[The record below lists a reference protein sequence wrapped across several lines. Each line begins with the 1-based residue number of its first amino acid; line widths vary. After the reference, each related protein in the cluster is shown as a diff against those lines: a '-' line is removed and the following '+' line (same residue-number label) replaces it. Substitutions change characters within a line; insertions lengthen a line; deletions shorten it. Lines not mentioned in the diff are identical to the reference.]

1 MARIYLDNAATTPI
15 DEEVLEQMLHIYR
28 DFPGNASSIHEEGRR
43 ARSVIEQARK
53 VVARALNASIGEVFF
68 TSGGTESNNMVLK
81 RAAIDLGIRRFITA
95 RTEHHAVLHT
105 LESLQRDRGVEVVY
119 VRQSVDGKPDLAHLE
134 ELLAIQSPTLVSL
147 MHANNEIGTLNPI
160 VQIAAIC
167 QRAGALFHSDT
178 VQTIGY
184 YPIDLLSLPIDFLT
198 GSAHKFHGPKGVGFV
213 YIHQPYR
220 IRPYIDGG
228 SQERTMRGGTE
239 NVAGIA
245 GMAKALTLAGVH
257 QEEREVRI
265 RALRDYFASQL
276 KKLHPAI
283 QFNGDPFGEGH
294 YKILS
299 VSFPADARSDL
310 LLLNMDIEGIA
321 VSGGSACSSGAEAG
335 SHVMDALHKNSPL
348 KTIRFS
354 FSHLNTVEE
363 VDKVLAVLQK
373 IYQIGH

>member
-1 MARIYLDNAATTPI
+1 
-15 DEEVLEQMLHIYR
+15 
-28 DFPGNASSIHEEGRR
+28 
-43 ARSVIEQARK
+43 
-53 VVARALNASIGEVFF
+53 
-68 TSGGTESNNMVLK
+68 
-81 RAAIDLGIRRFITA
+81 
-95 RTEHHAVLHT
+95 
-105 LESLQRDRGVEVVY
+105 
-119 VRQSVDGKPDLAHLE
+119 
-134 ELLAIQSPTLVSL
+134 
-147 MHANNEIGTLNPI
+147 
-160 VQIAAIC
+160 
-167 QRAGALFHSDT
+167 
-178 VQTIGY
+178 
-184 YPIDLLSLPIDFLT
+184 
-198 GSAHKFHGPKGVGFV
+198 
-213 YIHQPYR
+213 
-220 IRPYIDGG
+220 
-228 SQERTMRGGTE
+228 MRGGTE